1 MSKLIIAIPSK
12 GRLQENT
19 HAFFGRAGLQV
30 LQPGGARNY
39 RGAIKGLPNV
49 EIAFLSASEIAR
61 ELADGSVHFGVTGLD
76 LVEEN
81 IADPAG
87 TVHVVTP
94 LGFGPAEVV
103 VAVPK
108 AWIDVET
115 MSDLG
120 DVASDFRGRH
130 GRRLRVATKYVNLT
144 RSFFA
149 GHGIAD
155 YRIVES
161 AGATEG
167 APAAGAAELIVDIT
181 TTGST
186 LHANNLKILSDGVML
201 KSQANLVASLNA
213 DWSANA
219 LDGARAILD
228 RVAAEEAA
236 RDVKLVKAVVD
247 DRTQALRSISKVGAI
262 QRFSESDSL
271 NRVNVLCP
279 RDAVAECAKLLIEEG
294 AETVTVETLDYVF
307 SRENPLFAPLH
318 EKVGS

>member
-1 MSKLIIAIPSK
+1 M
-12 GRLQENT
+12 
-19 HAFFGRAGLQV
+19 GL
-30 LQPGGARNY
+30 
-39 RGAIKGLPNV
+39 
-49 EIAFLSASEIAR
+49 S
-61 ELADGSVHFGVTGLD
+61 DGTVHFGITGLD
-76 LVEEN
+76 LVHEN
-81 IADPAG
+81 IANPES
-87 TVHVVTP
+87 TVHIVTP
-94 LGFGPAEVV
+94 LGFGPADVV

-115 MSDLG
+115 MADLS
-120 DVASDFRGRH
+120 DVASDFRNRH

-167 APAAGAAELIVDIT
+167 APAAGSAELIVDIT

-186 LHANNLKILSDGVML
+186 LQANNLKILSDGVML

-213 DWSANA
+213 DWSATA
-219 LDGARAILD
+219 LGAARAILD

-236 RDVKLVKAVVD
+236 RNVKLVKAVVA
-247 DRTQALRSISKVGAI
+247 DRTQALRSVSKVGAL
-262 QRFSESDSL
+262 QRFSEVDDLHHVS
-271 NRVNVLCP
+271 VLCP
-279 RDAVAECAKLLIEEG
+279 RDVVADCAQLLIEEG

-307 SRENPLFAPLH
+307 SKENRLFSPLKA
-318 EKVGS
+318 KVNG